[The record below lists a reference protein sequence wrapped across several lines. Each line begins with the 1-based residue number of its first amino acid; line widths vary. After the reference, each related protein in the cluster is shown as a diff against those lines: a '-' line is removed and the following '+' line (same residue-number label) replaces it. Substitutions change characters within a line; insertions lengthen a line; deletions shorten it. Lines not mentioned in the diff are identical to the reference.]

1 MSTKWKK
8 ESLVCKGNT
17 CRKHFRT
24 FVVTRVFQCQ
34 HKIRDLEKLWL
45 CAWHIYTKLRVS
57 ASFVELMFS
66 FLFDLWIIFL
76 GNCQSKSNW
85 EWVVC
90 KRKICDFV
98 KWETTSW
105 TKQKKRKKPSWFD
118 DVFFQF
124 QNSKV
129 LMKTCMFYLRI
140 FFQQNHN
147 RVFWLSKIVM
157 GLKQLRPDG
166 I

>member
-105 TKQKKRKKPSWFD
+105 TKQKKKTQLIRWC
-118 DVFFQF
+118 FFSI
-124 QNSKV
+124 SKFKSFNEN
-129 LMKTCMFYLRI
+129 LQI
-140 FFQQNHN
+140 
-147 RVFWLSKIVM
+147 LSENFLSTKS
-157 GLKQLRPDG
+157 
-166 I
+166 